1 MHDISV
7 LDMRATFCAVMR
19 LAAACCV
26 VAPQVM
32 AQRAFPAAVRPLA
45 SLDSAWAT
53 LSRTFYDTQFVRG
66 RGQVVHDS
74 LRLVLGT
81 DATDAAVRGAI
92 RFLIAMPGQSHMVLI
107 PGDAVPE
114 PDARDDASRPH
125 GTAGIE
131 LRVVDDS
138 VVVWRVAKGSAGDR
152 AGVRVGAVVTQ
163 IGDLFVDSVRARL
176 RRAISVQSSTGRE
189 LMASMMMSRLA
200 GGAGDSVAMRIVDG
214 GRARVVAL
222 VRGPV
227 TGRTTQFGN
236 LPPIPVEASM
246 DSTDVQTS
254 TGARR
259 VPVLRWSA
267 WFPVISADLDRM
279 LFAARGAPALIIDL
293 RGNPGGAVG
302 MLTGVTG
309 HFTDSAV
316 SLGTLHGRGS
326 TLQLRANPRRVTPAG
341 ERVLPFAGPIAIL
354 VDALTAST
362 SEFFAAGMQA
372 IGRARVFGER
382 SAGQALPAAMMRLPN
397 GDVLMH
403 PIADHEDARGRRVE
417 GRGVQPDDVVPL
429 RRNDLIAGHDATLDA
444 ARRWLTRTLP

>member
-1 MHDISV
+1 MRDRSLRDV
-7 LDMRATFCAVMR
+7 RATLRAVIVV
-19 LAAACCV
+19 AAVWCV
-26 VAPQVM
+26 VVPPLN
-32 AQRAFPAAVRPLA
+32 AQNGLATAVTPLA
-45 SLDSAWAT
+45 SLDSAWAS
-53 LSRTFYDTQFVRG
+53 LSRTFYDTMFVRG
-66 RGQVVHDS
+66 RGQAARDS
-74 LRLVLGT
+74 LRAVLGS
-81 DATDAAVRGAI
+81 DANDAAVRGAI
-92 RFLIAMPGQSHMVLI
+92 RFLIALPGQSHMVLI

-114 PDARDDASRPH
+114 PDERDDDGRPQ
-125 GTAGIE
+125 GTAGLE
-131 LRVVDDS
+131 LRVVNDS
-138 VVVWRVAKGSAGDR
+138 VVVWRVAKGGAGER
-152 AGVRVGAVVTQ
+152 AGLRAGAVVTK
-163 IGDLFVDSVRARL
+163 IGDLIVDSVRIRL
-176 RRAISVQSSTGRE
+176 RRAIRTESSTSRE

-200 GGAGDSVAMRIVDG
+200 GSVGESVAMRIVER
-214 GRARVVAL
+214 GRARVVTL

-246 DSTDVQTS
+246 DSADVQTS
-254 TGARR
+254 LGAMR

-326 TLQLRANPRRVTPAG
+326 TLQLRANPRRVTPSG
-341 ERVLPFAGPIAIL
+341 ERVLPFTGPIAIL
-354 VDALTAST
+354 VDPLTAST
-362 SEFFAAGMQA
+362 SEFFASGMQA
-372 IGRARVFGER
+372 IGRARVFGET
-382 SAGQALPAAMMRLPN
+382 SAGQALPAAMIRLPN

-417 GRGVQPDDVVPL
+417 GHGVEPDEVVPL
-429 RRNDLIAGHDATLDA
+429 RRADLITGHDAPLDA
-444 ARRWLTRTLP
+444 ARRWLARTLP